1 MAKTRNFGP
10 VEQLDREMMKQWM
23 AETGVHEVEVWKVD
37 NLEFMQRVG
46 LVNANLFGVKKRFQ
60 KAPRK

>member
-1 MAKTRNFGP
+1 MKTRNFGP
-10 VEQLDREMMKQWM
+10 VEALDRETMKQWM

-46 LVNANLFGVKKRFQ
+46 LVNGNLFGVKKRFQ
-60 KAPRK
+60 KVPKK